1 MPWRAGPEA
10 DKDFTAWTKGQTGYP
25 IVDAG
30 MRELWATG
38 FMHNRVRMIAASFL
52 IKHLLIDW
60 RRGERWFWD
69 TLLDADT
76 AANASNWQWVAG
88 TGVDAPMMSR
98 IMAPLS
104 QSEKF
109 GARDYIRK
117 WVPELAALD
126 DPYIHDP
133 DEFGVKPKSYPAKR
147 IGHREGR
154 ERALTAMRETRGSG

>member
-1 MPWRAGPEA
+1 
-10 DKDFTAWTKGQTGYP
+10 
-25 IVDAG
+25 
-30 MRELWATG
+30 
-38 FMHNRVRMIAASFL
+38 
-52 IKHLLIDW
+52 
-60 RRGERWFWD
+60 
-69 TLLDADT
+69 
-76 AANASNWQWVAG
+76 
-88 TGVDAPMMSR
+88 MSR